1 MNGGQLV
8 WDHNVAAYAL
18 DYANQRKGDCSMV
31 HSGGWPKGYGENLA
45 GSSGDLSGTEAV
57 NMWVEEQ
64 ANFNYDSNTCS
75 GEQYSSLHYT
85 QVVWRNSARLGCA

>member
-31 HSGGWPKGYGENLA
+31 LSGGGPNGYGENLA
-45 GSSGDLSGTEAV
+45 GRSGDLSGTEAV